1 MAGLPLTWTEL
12 SESELKHLRASF
24 PLPSS
29 GVPAMGDDLVM
40 YSNGVPM
47 PRAYTTIADRVYNF
61 QCRPDDVWVVTYP
74 KCGTTWTQEIV
85 WNLMQGA
92 QVGGVSKLTNKQ
104 VSEFQIERISEWL
117 FDRSPFIDLP
127 MLKGHT
133 LEEAEQFFAKV
144 EALPSPRTIK
154 VLAIILKS
162 I

>member
-1 MAGLPLTWTEL
+1 MYPGWDESRQLVRVVESGTGRPLTTV
-12 SESELKHLRASF
+12 S
-24 PLPSS
+24 
-29 GVPAMGDDLVM
+29 
-40 YSNGVPM
+40 
-47 PRAYTTIADRVYNF
+47 RAYTHTHHLVRGMKL
-61 QCRPDDVWVVTYP
+61 RPDDVWVVTYP

-85 WNLMQGA
+85 WNLMQGV

-154 VLAIILKS
+154 VLAIIGLSVCLFCAK
-162 I
+162 